1 MREGKR
7 EGEEKYYQ
15 LEIAN
20 ENVVEK
26 TAHKEVHAQIT
37 INDKRYTRY
46 KLHNSNV
53 QQQKK
58 QSQSQSKQQQRRAH
72 NKLMTSTST
81 STAAQWRSN

>member
-1 MREGKR
+1 MKKVKR
-7 EGEEKYYQ
+7 QGEKGEEKYYQ

-26 TAHKEVHAQIT
+26 TAHKEVQAQIT

-53 QQQKK
+53 QQQKNNHK
-58 QSQSQSKQQQRRAH
+58 AKANN
-72 NKLMTSTST
+72 NKDARTTS
-81 STAAQWRSN
+81 